1 MRFVDV
7 LVPEET
13 RASLSKLIQRLYIP
27 KGGKIAIDGIEISLV
42 SPAQLRTQIGVVL
55 QENFMFSGTV
65 AENISIHC
73 PAIGIERLSRSRKLR
88 GLMILYLSC
97 PMATTL

>member
-27 KGGKIAIDGIEISLV
+27 EAGSIVIDGID
-42 SPAQLRTQIGVVL
+42 
-55 QENFMFSGTV
+55 
-65 AENISIHC
+65 
-73 PAIGIERLSRSRKLR
+73 
-88 GLMILYLSC
+88 ILNY
-97 PMATTL
+97 